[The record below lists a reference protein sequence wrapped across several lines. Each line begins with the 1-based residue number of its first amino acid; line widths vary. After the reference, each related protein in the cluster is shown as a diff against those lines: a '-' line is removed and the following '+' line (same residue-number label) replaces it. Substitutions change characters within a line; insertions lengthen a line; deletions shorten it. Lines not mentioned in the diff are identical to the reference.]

1 MDEVRRN
8 NFWGSTA
15 LFLVFVSI
23 WLGGLIIERIN
34 FVERP
39 PTVWLTEILIAP
51 DLWGTLPGQLMVS
64 FMPRVMRHL
73 IPFVIG
79 WYLARQAAL
88 DLITALFDLGN
99 QQEAQHFL
107 SRIRS
112 GTVPIDKVERID
124 RKNFAKDRLRSTL
137 LRYGGPGLVM
147 VNQGDVI
154 VTENNGRF
162 SRVLGAGV
170 YPLNRHEYVRSVLDL
185 RPQERSRRNVKVMTR
200 DGIELRSDITITFQI
215 NRGETT
221 PTQANPYPV
230 DNHSVWQAA
239 YSETVLVDHHLESW
253 EEIPMRTV
261 IRSMVDYVGG
271 RSLSRFLF
279 PANQELKPHEILRNR
294 LMTDGKSALRA
305 HGVELLD
312 IRLGRIIVPDEV
324 TQQLID
330 KWQMIWNRRRQ
341 ESDRIE
347 PYEVESRIWRE
358 LLAQLKGYIE
368 TGHSQIGNEKLQALN
383 VVERLNQL
391 TQSNTKMPL
400 LESQI
405 AAIRERIQE
414 ENSR

>member
-1 MDEVRRN
+1 MDDIRRN
-8 NFWGSTA
+8 NLWGSTA
-15 LFLVFVSI
+15 LFLVLVSI
-23 WLGGLIIERIN
+23 WFGGLVIERID
-34 FVERP
+34 FVARP
-39 PTVWLTEILIAP
+39 PTVFMTEILIAP
-51 DLWGTLPGQLMVS
+51 DLWGTLPGRLMVS
-64 FMPRVMRHL
+64 FMPRVLRHL
-73 IPFVIG
+73 IPFLLG

-99 QQEAQHFL
+99 QNDAQRFL

-112 GTVPIDKVERID
+112 GVVPFDKVEVID
-124 RKNFAKDRLRSTL
+124 RKSFAKDRLRSTL

-200 DGIELRSDITITFQI
+200 DGIELRTDITITFQI
-215 NRGETT
+215 NRGEAM
-221 PTQANPYPV
+221 PTQANPYPF

-239 YSETVLVDHHLESW
+239 YSETVLVDHHLENW

-261 IRSMVDYVGG
+261 IQSMVDYVGG
-271 RSLSRFLF
+271 RSLTRFLF

-312 IRLGRIIVPDEV
+312 IRLGRIVVPDQV
-324 TQQLID
+324 TQQLIE
-330 KWQMIWNRRRQ
+330 KWQAVWDRRRQ
-341 ESDRIE
+341 ETDQSE
-347 PYEVESRIWRE
+347 PFAVESRVWRE
-358 LLAQLKGYIE
+358 LLGQLRSYIE
-368 TGHSQIGNEKLQALN
+368 TGHSQVGNPEMQALN

-391 TQSNTKMPL
+391 TQSNAKMPL

-414 ENSR
+414 EHSR